1 MATQLTPRTLDIEIT
16 KITAKRVYYKLWA
29 GKAETFWEIPE
40 GSAFNTSNLLIG
52 ERYKVYS
59 NVVVVSKRDFKTRK
73 GVRVQR
79 YDWVTATPVVQK
91 AKLASRTTKQR
102 LAAEAA
108 ASMPVVDNG
117 ELFSW

>member
-16 KITAKRVYYKLWA
+16 KITARRVYYKLWA

-73 GVRVQR
+73 RASAYNVMIGLLQR
-79 YDWVTATPVVQK
+79 ELCR
-91 AKLASRTTKQR
+91 KLNWHREQR
-102 LAAEAA
+102 
-108 ASMPVVDNG
+108 SNVWQPKR
-117 ELFSW
+117 